1 MYSSSSKVNHRLRNE
16 CIWEHLFTES
26 SFDET
31 PLSIISAG
39 ATSMKTKLMSYA
51 SSYLPGGEF
60 WEPDPDIRTVLSTIK
75 PTNDICESILG
86 LNDYLSTAIPNFDQA
101 ARSTLVA
108 VKKNKTIKWLDDLP
122 ESKQDDITL
131 LAMMSRH
138 QIKALDKKE
147 QDELQLK
154 RQELM
159 LRAKNRREFLERKAA
174 MEREKLS
181 EIHVITSV
189 VELE

>member
-1 MYSSSSKVNHRLRNE
+1 M
-16 CIWEHLFTES
+16 
-26 SFDET
+26 
-31 PLSIISAG
+31 
-39 ATSMKTKLMSYA
+39 
-51 SSYLPGGEF
+51 
-60 WEPDPDIRTVLSTIK
+60 LSTIK

-86 LNDYLSTAIPNFDQA
+86 LNDYLSTAIPNLDQA

-131 LAMMSRH
+131 LALKSRH
-138 QIKALDKKE
+138 QVKAFHKKE

-159 LRAKNRREFLERKAA
+159 LRAKNRREFLNKRQPWK
-174 MEREKLS
+174 EKSYQKFMSSLQ
-181 EIHVITSV
+181 
-189 VELE
+189 